1 MPLSQIYPQDSVEK
15 EMIYAAK
22 LYNKKKTT
30 THTKTQTKTH
40 PSALMLEKDKR

>member
-22 LYNKKKTT
+22 LYNKKKKNNP
-30 THTKTQTKTH
+30 HQT
-40 PSALMLEKDKR
+40 PN